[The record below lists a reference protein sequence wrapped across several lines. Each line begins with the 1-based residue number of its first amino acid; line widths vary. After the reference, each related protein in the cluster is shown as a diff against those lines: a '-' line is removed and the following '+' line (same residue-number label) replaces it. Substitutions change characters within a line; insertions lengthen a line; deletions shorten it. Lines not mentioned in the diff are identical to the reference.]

1 MVKSLQSNYDA
12 NGPVSFAT
20 LMALEQVDHN
30 SYRSLTAAF
39 EPAGGLFDRPAHV
52 PPRAYGGFVYAQ
64 AVWAAAQT
72 METSE
77 QEWVVHVRATCCRVS
92 KCGEKKER
100 RKYPSP
106 YILCKNNDN
115 VTWPDAIYNCRA

>member
-1 MVKSLQSNYDA
+1 MAISLQPNYDA

-20 LMALEQVDHN
+20 LMALEQVN
-30 SYRSLTAAF
+30 KTTFRSLTAAF

-72 METSE
+72 MENSE
-77 QEWVVHVRATCCRVS
+77 QEWVVHVRDDCCACFPR
-92 KCGEKKER
+92 C
-100 RKYPSP
+100 
-106 YILCKNNDN
+106 
-115 VTWPDAIYNCRA
+115 

>member
-1 MVKSLQSNYDA
+1 MVQSLKPNYDA

-20 LMALEQVDHN
+20 LMALEQVGDTTFC
-30 SYRSLTAAF
+30 SLTAAF

-72 METSE
+72 METSG
-77 QEWVVHVRATCCRVS
+77 QEWVVHVCETCCVCFRM
-92 KCGEKKER
+92 
-100 RKYPSP
+100 
-106 YILCKNNDN
+106 
-115 VTWPDAIYNCRA
+115 